1 MAKCK
6 VLMAEGS
13 CFRCLCLVTFFGNEH
28 LRLSGTSGGIGIAS
42 G

>member
-1 MAKCK
+1 MAECK

-13 CFRCLCLVTFFGNEH
+13 CFHCLFLVTFFGNEH
-28 LRLSGTSGGIGIAS
+28 LMLCGTSGGIGIAS